1 MRQRKRE
8 SGVLGEEKGARI
20 TVFRQKWLFST
31 RFSEYLMNQDELE
44 GPTWS
49 GLFSKTFKKFEK
61 FVLPV
66 SGTKFVPGSPSGT
79 NLYQKPNGLLV
90 QIKMKSWY

>member
-1 MRQRKRE
+1 
-8 SGVLGEEKGARI
+8 
-20 TVFRQKWLFST
+20 
-31 RFSEYLMNQDELE
+31 MNQDELE

-49 GLFSKTFKKFEK
+49 GLFSKTFENFEK

-66 SGTKFVPGSPSGT
+66 SGTNFVPESPSGT